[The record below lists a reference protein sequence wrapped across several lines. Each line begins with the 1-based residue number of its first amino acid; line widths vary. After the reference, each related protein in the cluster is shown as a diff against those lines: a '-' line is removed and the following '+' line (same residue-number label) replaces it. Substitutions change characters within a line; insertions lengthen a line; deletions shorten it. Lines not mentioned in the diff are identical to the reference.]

1 MEFIT
6 DPFDLP
12 GREFINNKYNTDLN
26 SMHPEERVSFMEQE
40 NAKIQSKVNDLT
52 VALQTVIEKMKQ
64 KKESKPEQIFIRK
77 NDDFQGKCFDA
88 IR

>member
-1 MEFIT
+1 
-6 DPFDLP
+6 
-12 GREFINNKYNTDLN
+12 
-26 SMHPEERVSFMEQE
+26 MEQE